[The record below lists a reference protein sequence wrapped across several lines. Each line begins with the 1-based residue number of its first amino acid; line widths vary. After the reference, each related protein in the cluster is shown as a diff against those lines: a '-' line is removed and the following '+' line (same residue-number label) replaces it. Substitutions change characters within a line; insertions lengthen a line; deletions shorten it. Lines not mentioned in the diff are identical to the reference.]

1 MRRDNIT
8 KFPLKTERKT
18 IIINGKKY
26 DTLYIELKSMLP
38 DVDLDYFGY
47 YDFDL
52 EEHGA
57 LSGFLFVE
65 KVIDYTTGASYRNVL
80 FDSALGVGILSV
92 RLPICPSAGVS
103 SCNDTTVPSLFR

>member
-1 MRRDNIT
+1 MPRDNIT
-8 KFPLKTERKT
+8 KFPSKTERKT

-38 DVDLDYFGY
+38 DVDLDYIGY

-57 LSGFLFVE
+57 LCGFLFVE
-65 KVIDYTTGASYRNVL
+65 KVINYTTGASYRNVL
-80 FDSALGVGILSV
+80 FDPVGNIAGFDVPIDALKAAAL
-92 RLPICPSAGVS
+92 R
-103 SCNDTTVPSLFR
+103 SLAKS